1 MRTAIDTDD
10 APRSDSPISQAVR
23 AGDTVYVSGQVPRT
37 ADGDIVNGDLGVQ
50 TERTLDNLEAVLAAA
65 GLTLADVVKVTV
77 FLTDLSDFDAFN
89 DAYRRRFAAPMPARS
104 AVAVADLA
112 VDADV
117 EIEAVAVEPDRAA
130 GRSDGPN

>member
-37 ADGDIVNGDLGVQ
+37 ADGTVVDGDLEVQ
-50 TERTLDNLEAVLAAA
+50 TERTLDNVEAVLAAA
-65 GLTLADVVKVTV
+65 GLTLDDVVKVTA
-77 FLTDLSDFDAFN
+77 FLTDMSAFDAFN
-89 DAYRRRFAAPMPARS
+89 DAYERRFTAPMPARS

-117 EIEAVAVEPDRAA
+117 EIEAVAVD
-130 GRSDGPN
+130 PNGSA